1 MPIRQR
7 IAFSTAGV
15 MVLLLLGLSLGIH
28 FAMSRNLHADMDA
41 RLQSVYSAYR
51 QNPSY
56 VTPLGNGLFNI
67 DLPELDP
74 FTSPGLF
81 MQVVETNGVVSE
93 QSATLADQPLAV
105 PDRVLEAN
113 ANRRDVYYETAI
125 EGTEIQVYSAPVTFL
140 GVANPV
146 AYVQVAES
154 LEPLNDTL
162 AQLRNILFFG
172 SLLATVVVSTVAWFL
187 AGAAMRPIA
196 KMSVTAQAIGGA
208 DDLSQR
214 LDSPSSGDEVER
226 LAETFNAMLDRLED
240 SFQSQRRFVADA
252 SHELRTPLTALRGNT
267 EIMRR
272 MVASGAIDR
281 DDLLEGLDDVGSEAD
296 RLTRLVQD
304 LLTLARADVGWR
316 PEMVEVDLTTIARD
330 AARTFAPLTSRHHF
344 GTEINDDAPLA
355 VIGSADQLK
364 QLILIL
370 LDNALSHTPPGT
382 SVSLHVREDGGQAV
396 ITVAD
401 TGPGIEAGHLDR
413 IFERFYR
420 PDQAR
425 ARVSGGTGLGLAI
438 ARWIVTTHGGT
449 IAVESVSGEGTRFV
463 VRLPLDVAGV
473 KTQRTPMMSNDA

>member
-15 MVLLLLGLSLGIH
+15 MVLLLLGLSLGSH
-28 FAMSRNLHADMDA
+28 FVMSRNLHADMDA
-41 RLQSVYSAYR
+41 RLQSVYNAYR
-51 QNPSY
+51 QSPS
-56 VTPLGNGLFNI
+56 GIGFANGTITIN
-67 DLPELDP
+67 LPELDP

-81 MQVVETNGVVSE
+81 LQVVNTDGVVSE

-113 ANRRDVYYETAI
+113 ANRQDVYYETSI
-125 EGTEIQVYSAPVTFL
+125 EGTEIRVYSAPVTFS
-140 GVANPV
+140 GITNPV

-154 LEPLNDTL
+154 LKPLNETL

-172 SLLATVVVSTVAWFL
+172 SLLATIVVGTVAWFL
-187 AGAAMRPIA
+187 AGAAMRPFA

-214 LDSPSSGDEVER
+214 LDLPSSGDEVER

-240 SFQSQRRFVADA
+240 AFQAQRRFVADA

-281 DDLLEGLDDVGSEAD
+281 DDLLEGLDDVGGEAD

-316 PEMVEVDLTTIARD
+316 PEMVEVDLTTIARE
-330 AARTFAPLTSRHHF
+330 AARTAAPLTTRHDF
-344 GTEINDDAPLA
+344 GAEINDDVRLP
-355 VIGSADQLK
+355 VVGSADQLK
-364 QLILIL
+364 QLLLIL
-370 LDNALSHTPPGT
+370 LDNALTHTPPGT
-382 SVSLHVREDGGQAV
+382 SVNLNVGADGDQALIIV
-396 ITVAD
+396 SD
-401 TGPGIEAGHLDR
+401 TGSGIDVEHLDH

-420 PDQAR
+420 PDQSR

-438 ARWIVTTHGGT
+438 ARWIAATHGGT
-449 IAVESVSGEGTRFV
+449 IAVTSAPDEGTNFT
-463 VRLPLDVAGV
+463 VRIPLNRG
-473 KTQRTPMMSNDA
+473 

>member
-15 MVLLLLGLSLGIH
+15 MVLLLLGLSVGVH
-28 FAMSRNLHADMDA
+28 FAMSRNLHADMDG

-56 VTPLGNGLFNI
+56 VTPLGNGIFNI

-81 MQVVETNGVVSE
+81 MQVVETDGIVDE
-93 QSATLADQPLAV
+93 QSATLAGQTLAV
-105 PDRVLEAN
+105 PDRVLETN

-125 EGTEIQVYSAPVTFL
+125 EDTEIRVYSAPVIFL
-140 GVANPV
+140 GVDDPV

-162 AQLRNILFFG
+162 AELRNILFFG
-172 SLLATVVVSTVAWFL
+172 SLLATLVISTLAWFL

-196 KMSVTAQAIGGA
+196 KMSVTAQTIGGA

-214 LDSPSSGDEVER
+214 LDSPTTGDEVER

-316 PEMVEVDLTTIARD
+316 PEMAQVDLTTIARD
-330 AARTFAPLTSRHHF
+330 AARTVVPLMTRHDF
-344 GTEINDDAPLA
+344 GTGMNDDVPLP
-355 VIGSADQLK
+355 VIGSSDQLK
-364 QLILIL
+364 QLLLIL
-370 LDNALSHTPPGT
+370 LDNAFTHTPPGT
-382 SVSLHVREDGGQAV
+382 HVRLEVGADGNQAV
-396 ITVAD
+396 ISVAD
-401 TGPGIEAGHLDR
+401 TGPGIDAEHLDH

-420 PDQAR
+420 PDQSR

-438 ARWIVTTHGGT
+438 ARWIAATHRGT
-449 IAVESVSGEGTRFV
+449 ITVESIPGEGTRFT
-463 VRLPLDVAGV
+463 VRLPLLA
-473 KTQRTPMMSNDA
+473 